1 MINARTAAAMA
12 LVLGALALALG
23 VGAILVALRNDEAAR
38 GRLVE
43 THLQPFEGDPVLF
56 YLDDFYLSAGGDGR
70 LRALYL
76 YPPSHFGQM
85 RGCKVVWVASEVV
98 VTGGRRHGPGLF
110 VDPCG
115 GARFDRQGDVVQGPA
130 ERALDYFGTQPGFEG
145 IIVDTRTLYCG
156 SQADVTATGTAAS
169 PTPAARGTAP
179 SGTVT
184 PHASSD
190 ASSGGVAGAETCD
203 RVSPDSSE

>member
-12 LVLGALALALG
+12 LVLGVLALALG
-23 VGAILVALRNDEAAR
+23 VGAMAVALRSDESSP

-56 YLDDFYLSAGGDGR
+56 HLDDFYLSAGGDGR

-76 YPPSHFGQM
+76 YPPSHFGRM
-85 RGCKVVWVASEVV
+85 RGCRVVWVASEVV
-98 VTGGRRHGPGLF
+98 VADGQRHGPGLF

-115 GARFDRQGDVVQGPA
+115 GARFDRHGDVVQGPA
-130 ERALDYFGTQPGFEG
+130 ERALDYFGTQPGFQG

-156 SQADVTATGTAAS
+156 SQAEAAATGQAAS
-169 PTPAARGTAP
+169 PTTAAESASRSGTA
-179 SGTVT
+179 T
-184 PHASSD
+184 PHASS
-190 ASSGGVAGAETCD
+190 GGTAGAETCE
-203 RVSPDSSE
+203 RVSPDEGE

>member
-1 MINARTAAAMA
+1 MINARTAAAIA
-12 LVLGALALALG
+12 LVLGVLALALG
-23 VGAILVALRNDEAAR
+23 VGAMAVALRNDEAAR

-70 LRALYL
+70 LRALYS
-76 YPPSHFGQM
+76 YPPSHFGRM
-85 RGCKVVWVASEVV
+85 RGCRVVWVASEVV
-98 VTGGRRHGPGLF
+98 VADGQRHGPGLF

-156 SQADVTATGTAAS
+156 SQADVAATGKAAS
-169 PTPAARGTAP
+169 PTAAAEGTAR
-179 SGTVT
+179 SGPGT
-184 PHASSD
+184 PHASSN

-203 RVSPDSSE
+203 RVSPDSGE